1 MWNKIAIISSLASL
15 LWSPAANAGD
25 SGNFTFLPKGGVT
38 PFEATCF
45 DNIATAKI
53 MTWKEFQE
61 KEFQNRLKLE
71 LGLQKNELQFEID
84 ALNIKLEESTLR
96 FEEMVRLRDEEIT
109 DLRGIIKKDRK
120 VNIPL
125 VIAGS
130 ITAGIAIGIGG
141 AYAID
146 KALN

>member
-1 MWNKIAIISSLASL
+1 ML
-15 LWSPAANAGD
+15 L
-25 SGNFTFLPKGGVT
+25 LP
-38 PFEATCF
+38 
-45 DNIATAKI
+45 
-53 MTWKEFQE
+53 
-61 KEFQNRLKLE
+61 
-71 LGLQKNELQFEID
+71 
-84 ALNIKLEESTLR
+84 EESTLR
-96 FEEMVRLRDEEIT
+96 FEEMVRLRDEEIS